1 MSGSSTVRRGFV
13 VALVLALAGALLVSV
28 APTPSSKRAS
38 AALATLAPMSSAT
51 AKLVPGKGA
60 LWGAAANAR
69 GSGDRMQAFTKLESQ
84 LGVSM
89 DIHRIY
95 SKWDSKQ
102 PSSYVKKDLA
112 MGKTPV
118 LSIVARARGG
128 RPVSWRSIANGAQDR
143 QIAAHADGLK
153 SVGKPIILGF
163 HHEPENDT
171 GRNGSAADYAAA
183 FRHYVEV
190 FRARG
195 ATNVSFA
202 FILVAWSFNDRS
214 RYNVDA
220 YYPGDN
226 YIDWISADGY
236 NPYGCHG
243 PKWKSMEEVLTPF
256 RDWAR
261 PHRKPLLI
269 AEFGTRDMRGRPGA
283 KADWLRDATKTF
295 ESWPEIKAVSYYH
308 SSLGCGGWH
317 LDGKDDIDAYAD
329 MGRALQDGTP
339 GDPGSILPVIDSP
352 AVSSSE
358 PGQATVSANV
368 SAGSETVIVSVEY
381 GVTRRYGSS
390 IVVTPGLPAGEEL
403 TALEAEIS
411 GLSENRTYHFRV
423 VAEGPAGRS
432 VSPDLTLAKEAA
444 PVIRAARAAN
454 RTPTGATIEARINAG
469 STGATWRVEYGQS
482 TAYGDSTAAAD
493 LPAKRSRVA
502 TQLTGL
508 QPGTRYHFRVV
519 VSSGG
524 ETITSDDRTF
534 TTRKPPK
541 VTNKR
546 LRNVGRS
553 TATYV
558 GTAWLRG
565 QGGTWWVEYGTTFAL
580 ASRTKASNL
589 AGSSSGREL
598 RRTLTRLQPGTRYY
612 VRAVV
617 RTEAGTFAGR
627 TRAFTTKR

>member
-1 MSGSSTVRRGFV
+1 M
-13 VALVLALAGALLVSV
+13 AGALLVSV
-28 APTPSSKRAS
+28 APTPSSRRAS
-38 AALATLAPMSSAT
+38 AALATLAPLSPAT
-51 AKLVPGKGA
+51 AKLVPNSGA
-60 LWGAAANAR
+60 LWGAAANSR
-69 GSGDRMQAFTKLESQ
+69 GSGDRMQAFNQLESQ

-95 SKWDSKQ
+95 SRWDSKQ

-112 MGKTPV
+112 MGRTPV
-118 LSIVARARGG
+118 LSIVARKGG
-128 RPVSWRSIANGAQDR
+128 HPVSWRSIANGAHDR

-153 SVGKPIILGF
+153 SVRKPIILGF

-183 FRHYVEV
+183 FRHYVQV

-214 RYNVDA
+214 RYNPDA

-329 MGRALQDGTP
+329 MGRALQDGPP

-368 SAGSETVIVSVEY
+368 SAGSEPVTVSVEY

-390 IVVTPGLPAGEEL
+390 IVVTPELPVGEDL
-403 TALEAEIS
+403 TPLEAEIS
-411 GLSENRTYHFRV
+411 GLREGKTYHFRV
-423 VAEGPAGRS
+423 VAEGAGGRA
-432 VSPDLTLAKEAA
+432 VSPDLTLGKEAA
-444 PVIRAARAAN
+444 PVIKAARAAN
-454 RTPTGATIEARINAG
+454 RTPTGATIKARIKGG
-469 STGATWRVEYGQS
+469 SGGATWHVEYGQS
-482 TAYGDSTAAAD
+482 PAYGDRTTAAA

-502 TQLTGL
+502 TRLTGL
-508 QPGTRYHFRVV
+508 RPGTRYHFRVV
-519 VSSGG
+519 VSAGGQTIASG
-524 ETITSDDRTF
+524 DKTF
-534 TTRKPPK
+534 TTRVLRPPK

-565 QGGTWWVEYGTTFAL
+565 QAGTWWVEYGTTFQL
-580 ASRTKASNL
+580 ASRTKASEL
-589 AGSSSGREL
+589 AASSSGREL
-598 RRTLTRLQPGTRYY
+598 RRTLTRLRPGTKYY

-617 RTEAGTFAGR
+617 STAAGTFAGR
-627 TRAFTTKR
+627 TRAMIGTCGRPSAW